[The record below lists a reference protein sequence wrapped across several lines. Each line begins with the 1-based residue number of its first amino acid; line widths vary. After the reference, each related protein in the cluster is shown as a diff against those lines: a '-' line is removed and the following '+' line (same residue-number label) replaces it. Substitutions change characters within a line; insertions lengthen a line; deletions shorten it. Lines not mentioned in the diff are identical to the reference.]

1 MLAHNDVED
10 VLVSGARIARIAV
23 FAALV
28 GVFGTTPALP
38 VPGSSVPITAQSM
51 AVMLTG
57 LMLVPLDAFLAG
69 VVFLALVLVGLPL
82 MPGGFGGVQ
91 ILSSVRGGFAIGFPF
106 AALAVSLIAGGFR
119 RIPANPH
126 GRAQVVVNVG
136 ACILG
141 GIAVLYAVAVPI
153 GAALGGI
160 PVLTLMRAMGV
171 YIPGDLA
178 KAVVASVV
186 AASAFR
192 AAPFLRP
199 SSTASRG

>member
-1 MLAHNDVED
+1 

-23 FAALV
+23 FAALI
-28 GVFGTTPALP
+28 GVFGATPAIP
-38 VPGSSVPITAQSM
+38 VPGTSVPITAQTV

-91 ILSSVRGGFAIGFPF
+91 ILSSVRGGFAIGFPVS
-106 AALAVSLIAGGFR
+106 ALAVSLIATGFR
-119 RIPANPH
+119 RIPSEPH
-126 GRAQVVVNVG
+126 GGAQIAANVG
-136 ACILG
+136 ACIIG

-153 GAALGGI
+153 GAALAGLD
-160 PVLTLMRAMGV
+160 VLTLMRAMAV

-199 SSTASRG
+199 SSVASRG